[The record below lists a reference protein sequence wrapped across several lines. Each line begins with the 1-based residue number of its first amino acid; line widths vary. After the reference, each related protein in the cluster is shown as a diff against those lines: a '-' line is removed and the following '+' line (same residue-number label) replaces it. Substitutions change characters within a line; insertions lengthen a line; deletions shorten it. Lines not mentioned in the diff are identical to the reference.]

1 MSYVNYT
8 QEGSIGV
15 VTLNRPDRLNAIG
28 TELLADLDAVLL
40 AAIKADDIHVL
51 VLTGAGRAFC
61 AGDDRKELDLST
73 LDERQARAHIHSIQ
87 RITHH
92 LMGCDKPVIG
102 AIHGYAVGGGFE
114 WMLNCDMVVASED
127 VTAFL
132 PEMRLGFFFTG
143 GVTHLLAQTL
153 GHQKSME
160 LLLLGEKQDAQALS
174 QLGLINRVVPQAD
187 MLPTA
192 MQIARQ
198 VTALSRPS
206 VARLKSVRNQAL
218 GKLLWTAVEEEQEAT
233 IEAFLRPDAQ
243 LRATRF

>member
-8 QEGSIGV
+8 QDGSIGV
-15 VTLNRPDRLNAIG
+15 ITLNRPDRLNAIG
-28 TELLADLDAVLL
+28 TELLAEFDTVLR
-40 AAIKADDIHVL
+40 AAIRADDIHVL

-61 AGDDRKELDLST
+61 AGDDRKELDLSN
-73 LDERQARAHIHSIQ
+73 LDEPQARAHIQSIQ
-87 RITHH
+87 LITHH
-92 LMGCDKPVIG
+92 LMGCDKPVVG

-127 VTAFL
+127 VTAFF

-143 GVTHLLAQTL
+143 GVTYLLPQTL

-160 LLLLGEKQDAQALS
+160 LLLLGERQNAQALL
-174 QLGLINRVVPQAD
+174 QMGLVNRVVPLAE
-187 MLPTA
+187 MLPVA

-198 VTALSRPS
+198 IAALSRPS
-206 VARLKSVRNQAL
+206 VARLKAMRTRTL
-218 GKLLWTAVEEEQEAT
+218 GRSLWTAVQEEEDAT
-233 IEAFLRPDAQ
+233 VEAFLRKDAQ